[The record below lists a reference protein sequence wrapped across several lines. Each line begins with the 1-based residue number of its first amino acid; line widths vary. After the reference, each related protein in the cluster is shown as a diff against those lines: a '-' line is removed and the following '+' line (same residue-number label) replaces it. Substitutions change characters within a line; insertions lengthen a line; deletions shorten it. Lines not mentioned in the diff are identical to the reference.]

1 LFLFIGES
9 LGMQE
14 LIFIGIIALIV
25 FGPRKLPQM
34 ARTIGKAMAEFR
46 KATNEFK
53 ETWEKEV
60 DFDEFKED
68 KTKPILPIE
77 NYPIIENSI
86 AKNGEPEQ
94 SKIAVPEIREMNQA
108 DFEQKFPKSET
119 ENNSDNKAAKVS
131 TGKQDWL

>member
-1 LFLFIGES
+1 MFLFIGES

-60 DFDEFKED
+60 NFDEFKED
-68 KTKPILPIE
+68 KNQLSPME
-77 NYPIIENSI
+77 NIPNLENSI
-86 AKNGEPEQ
+86 AKNDDAE
-94 SKIAVPEIREMNQA
+94 KTKLVVPEIREINQA
-108 DFEQKFPKSET
+108 DFEQNFPKTET
-119 ENNSDNKAAKVS
+119 ENNTGNKTAKVL